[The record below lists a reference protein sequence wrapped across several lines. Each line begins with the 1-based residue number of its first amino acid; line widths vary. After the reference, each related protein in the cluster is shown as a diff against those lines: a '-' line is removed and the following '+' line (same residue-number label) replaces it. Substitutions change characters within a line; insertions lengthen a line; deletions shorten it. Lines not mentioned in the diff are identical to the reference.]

1 MTKLNDYTYLY
12 DEIFCLTQTENN
24 SNENINLS
32 DTTQPIFFTVQKDSL
47 RKEII
52 LQLLK
57 IDSKKPSFRNFRI
70 YDLGI

>member
-1 MTKLNDYTYLY
+1 MTKLNDYTNLY
-12 DEIFCLTQTENN
+12 DDTFCLTQTENN
-24 SNENINLS
+24 SNENINLP

-57 IDSKKPSFRNFRI
+57 IDSKKPSFGNFKI

>member
-1 MTKLNDYTYLY
+1 MTELNDYTNLY
-12 DEIFCLTQTENN
+12 GEIFCLTQTESN
-24 SNENINLS
+24 SNENINLP
-32 DTTQPIFFTVQKDSL
+32 DTTQPILFTVQKDSL

-57 IDSKKPSFRNFRI
+57 IDSKKPSFRNFKI